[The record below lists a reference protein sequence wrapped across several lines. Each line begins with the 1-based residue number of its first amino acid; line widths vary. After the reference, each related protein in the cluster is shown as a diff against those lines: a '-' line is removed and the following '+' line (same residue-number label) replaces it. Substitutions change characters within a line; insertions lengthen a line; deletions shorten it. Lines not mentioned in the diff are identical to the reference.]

1 MIKHIWLALGF
12 CIFPFFSFAHGENS
26 RSVIE
31 IITTDFQFIPNVW
44 SVNRGEAA
52 SLLLSNHGKQEH
64 EWVLLKLG
72 TKVTLPFDADDE
84 AKVFWEIEAGP
95 TIEKKEI
102 FITPLKAGTYDIVC
116 GKPRH
121 IERGMKGTLIV
132 K

>member
-12 CIFPFFSFAHGENS
+12 CIFPFFSFAYGENS

-31 IITTDFQFIPNVW
+31 VITIDFQFIPNVW
-44 SVNRGEAA
+44 SVKPGEAT
-52 SLLLSNHGKQEH
+52 SFLLSNHSKQEH

-95 TIEKKEI
+95 TIEKK
-102 FITPLKAGTYDIVC
+102 
-116 GKPRH
+116 
-121 IERGMKGTLIV
+121 
-132 K
+132 

>member
-1 MIKHIWLALGF
+1 M
-12 CIFPFFSFAHGENS
+12 
-26 RSVIE
+26 IE

-44 SVNRGEAA
+44 SVNRGEAT